1 MNGKTLLI
9 FTFLSLLFSPFAS
22 ASSVE
27 IPRQGTSPASA
38 LLSEQLELAQET
50 QFTPIPAY
58 RMTDENYWVGGL
70 IGPEHVPSIVA
81 LGIKLVISAVVPSDE
96 TLELLRQAE
105 IEQVSLPLG
114 SRFQHSEQILELV
127 DRYRPEEVFIHC
139 RHGADRAGAIIAFLL
154 IVRHQWEI
162 ADALYSVVYPT
173 RQHTEGINTVLAEFD
188 IWDPREPGDPSVG
201 VNAIP
206 IDRGGGGLKAHN
218 DAYRIMIRTLI
229 ETLDNYPVTTE

>member
-1 MNGKTLLI
+1 
-9 FTFLSLLFSPFAS
+9 
-22 ASSVE
+22 
-27 IPRQGTSPASA
+27 
-38 LLSEQLELAQET
+38 
-50 QFTPIPAY
+50 
-58 RMTDENYWVGGL
+58 MTDENYWVGGL

-114 SRFQHSEQILELV
+114 SRFQHSERILELV
-127 DRYRPEEVFIHC
+127 DRYRPEQIFIHC

-154 IVRHQWEI
+154 VVRHHWEI

-173 RQHTEGINTVLAEFD
+173 RPNTEGINSVLAEFN
-188 IWDPREPGDPSVG
+188 IWDPRNPGDPSVG

-218 DAYRIMIRTLI
+218 DAYRVMIRTLI
-229 ETLDNYPVTTE
+229 ETLDSYPVDSE